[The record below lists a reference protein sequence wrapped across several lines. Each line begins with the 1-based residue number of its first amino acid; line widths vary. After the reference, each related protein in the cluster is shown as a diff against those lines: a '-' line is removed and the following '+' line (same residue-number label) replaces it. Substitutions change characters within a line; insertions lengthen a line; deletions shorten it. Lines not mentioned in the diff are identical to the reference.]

1 MTTVQNPSENLSAKK
16 APEKKQLP
24 PRLAEFRQA
33 LEDEIETIEKNGLSS
48 TLLRKGTQVKND
60 GSSRWYEFTVDYM
73 PVMPADTPCKLIVG
87 KDTYEVTVIS
97 TTEHTIVVACS
108 LPLPPSMEQARLENG
123 ATVLM
128 ERLIKR
134 IEDNSEREN
143 SAAARLLDCP
153 DPADKAPFEEIYS
166 IKTDDFVLGDHNNE
180 AQTAAV
186 KSALNNNVTY
196 IWGPPGTGKTSV
208 IAQIIHNLYRNE
220 RSVLLISHTN
230 TAVDGAIAKIDK
242 EYGECYQEITPYPL
256 LRLGKAFQELPER
269 LSLEAHV
276 EELGK
281 ELYTRKEEIEKQEQ
295 QGRKKLAEIDAS
307 FLKKEWLAKTRL
319 PKAGELLHQL
329 TTLEADALHAKKHFS
344 EAEKLYQQEVENHP
358 EYKHYQALLLRVESE
373 RQRYEVSAEKL
384 RHASETLE
392 SLPERLIHARTE
404 LANHEQ
410 KEALQKRESKSLSGS
425 VLEKHIQTHKNELAQ
440 LDQQEKNNRS
450 ECQSLQQKVLEYEQK
465 SSLSKLFASKAKIEQ
480 ASDRIVL
487 LDRQHADIVVRQSN
501 KKKTLEDYQK
511 QLSDLL
517 EIKRQLQMLR
527 TTNTK
532 DYWFKETI
540 NLSKAEGRVQA
551 ELMQL
556 DADFQAS
563 KKRYQQ
569 TCEELDLLKIVHD
582 LIESKHQLLKTRRE
596 ELMAIQ
602 KQLDGCRD
610 QYCSIV
616 AEEIDITNVWHS
628 PAFIRDKHSAQESYQ
643 HLCVIRERSKKEVT
657 AIDFEALKKEKG
669 ELEEQ
674 LRKWLEEL
682 KEIQQQLAG
691 LERESILQARVIG
704 TTLAKSYL
712 SDTLHERT
720 FDTVILD
727 EASMASIPAL
737 WCACL
742 LAEKNIVIVGDFLQL
757 SPIVI
762 ASTEMAQKWL
772 GRDIFDLSGMQQRI
786 KGKKEQADRPEN
798 FVVLDHQYRME
809 SAIAEIA
816 NMYYGEYCRLRSDDH
831 LPFRVEE
838 RNAFYDWY
846 GGKQTRSPIHLLNT
860 VNFHAWVT
868 GIKQGKKKNSRLN
881 FFSAAVDVTLAFSL
895 IEKKINECLSKNK
908 PAKQPVVLIVAPYKP
923 HVKLIEKYISAQY
936 SDIIKKYEKDNKVN
950 ISFDN
955 LGLVKVG
962 TIHQFQG
969 SEAEIV
975 IFDLVVDEPHWRA
988 NLFMNEPDIN
998 ADLEK
1003 MFNVAVTRAKFQ
1015 LYFVGNFDYCRK
1027 RAKNNALGNLLEQL
1041 EKQQLPLLDAKEMF
1055 PRLTF
1060 TQRHAAEIDVDENLH
1075 KKIFIC
1081 SESEF
1086 TDHFKA
1092 DLAKAKEQVIIFSP
1106 FMTKNRISMLLHYLD
1121 EKVNQGCKIIVIT
1134 KTLEE
1139 HSKTERSSYED
1150 CIAVLR
1156 AHGIHVIFKYKM
1168 HEKNIFFDRDVVWC
1182 GSLNILSFSGTT
1194 GEVMTRFH
1202 DETIFEGYLTALDIE
1217 HLVEPSINSK
1227 RQRCPLCGG
1236 MIIAAESDEGGFY
1249 WKCKQCDFVL
1259 QPSQPY
1265 PEDGILR
1272 CAKCGAPYA
1281 FTMKTQPRWTCTVD
1295 SKHYQAIRK
1304 GDLKLPEML
1313 KLIPKNRYK
1322 EVNAYFVEKTG
1333 KGVDALVVSEPK
1345 PGMARPVLQLTD
1357 DQTIIKE
1364 YPSLADAVRE
1374 TGISSKS
1381 IRDAAKGVQ
1390 KHAGGYCWRYAD
1402 E

>member
-1 MTTVQNPSENLSAKK
+1 MTTVQKPSETISAKK

-33 LEDEIETIEKNGLSS
+33 LEDEIETIKKNGLSS

-97 TTEHTIVVACS
+97 TTEHTIIVSCS
-108 LPLPPSMEQARLENG
+108 SPLPPSMEQARLENG

-166 IKTDDFVLGDHNNE
+166 IKTDDFILGDHNNE

-230 TAVDGAIAKIDK
+230 TAVDGAIAKVDK
-242 EYGECYQEITPYPL
+242 EYGECYHEITPYPL

-281 ELYTRKEEIEKQEQ
+281 ELYAHKDEIEKQEQ
-295 QGRKKLAEIDAS
+295 QSKKKLAEIDAS

-319 PKAGELLHQL
+319 TDASELLHQM
-329 TTLEADALHAKKHFS
+329 TTLEADALCARKCFS
-344 EAEKLYQQEVENHP
+344 EAEELYEQELAAHP
-358 EYKHYQALLLRVESE
+358 EYERYQALCHRAETE
-373 RQRYEVSAEKL
+373 RQRYEVCEEKL
-384 RHASETLE
+384 RYASETLE
-392 SLPERLIHARTE
+392 SLPERLKHAQTE

-410 KEALQKRESKSLSGS
+410 KEDLQKRKAKSLSEA
-425 VLEKHIQTHKNELAQ
+425 VLEKYIQTHKNELAQ

-450 ECQSLQQKVLEYEQK
+450 ERQSLQQKVLEYEQK

-487 LDRQHADIVVRQSN
+487 LDRQHADIVVQQAN
-501 KKKTLEDYQK
+501 KKKTLENYQK

-551 ELMQL
+551 ELVQL
-556 DADFQAS
+556 DADFQVS

-602 KQLDGCRD
+602 EQLDGCRD

-616 AEEIDITNVWHS
+616 AEEIDITNVWYS

-643 HLCVIRERSKKEVT
+643 HLCVIRERSKKEVA

-674 LRKWLEEL
+674 LRKCLEEL

-762 ASTEMAQKWL
+762 AITPMAQKWL

-786 KGKKEQADRPEN
+786 KDKIEPAN
-798 FVVLDHQYRME
+798 CVILTNQYRME
-809 SAIAEIA
+809 KAIAEIA
-816 NMYYGEYCRLRSDDH
+816 NEYYGEYRRLESHDNSDV
-831 LPFRVEE
+831 RMKE
-838 RNAFYDWY
+838 REVFFNWY
-846 GGKQTRSPIHLLNT
+846 SGKQTRNPIHLLNT
-860 VNFHAWVT
+860 ANFHAWVT
-868 GIKQGKKKNSRLN
+868 GVKQAKGHSRLN
-881 FFSAAVDVTLAFSL
+881 FFSAAIDVTLAFSL
-895 IEKKINECLSKNK
+895 MENKINECVANLQPATK
-908 PAKQPVVLIVAPYKP
+908 PAVLIVAPYKP
-923 HVKLIEKYISAQY
+923 HVKLIEQYIAAQY
-936 SDIIKKYEKDNKVN
+936 SDIIKKLDVQARKELGCTD
-950 ISFDN
+950 

-975 IFDLVVDEPHWRA
+975 IFDLVIDEPHWRA
-988 NLFMNEPDIN
+988 NLFMNEKNVNDE
-998 ADLEK
+998 LRK
-1003 MFNVAVTRAKFQ
+1003 MFNVAVTRAKFK
-1015 LYFVGNFDYCRK
+1015 LYIVGNFDYCRK
-1027 RAKNNALGNLLEQL
+1027 RAKDNALGELLEYLLQ
-1041 EKQQLPLLDAKEMF
+1041 KQRLPLLDAKEMF

-1060 TQRHAAEIDVDENLH
+1060 AQKKVAVGEVSLGNKVLTCTEAEFSDYFIQDLQLTQRQA
-1075 KKIFIC
+1075 
-1081 SESEF
+1081 
-1086 TDHFKA
+1086 
-1092 DLAKAKEQVIIFSP
+1092 IIFSP
-1106 FMTKNRISMLLHYLD
+1106 FMTENRLSQILPVMTDCVNRGCVIS
-1121 EKVNQGCKIIVIT
+1121 VVT
-1134 KTLEE
+1134 KALADRGKRELEQYKKCE
-1139 HSKTERSSYED
+1139 E
-1150 CIAVLR
+1150 ILR
-1156 AHGIHVIFKYKM
+1156 NHGVHVIHKQNM
-1168 HEKNIFFDRDVVWC
+1168 HEKNIFIDHDVVWN
-1182 GSLNILSFSGTT
+1182 GSLNALSFSGTT
-1194 GEVMTRFH
+1194 GEVMQRFC
-1202 DETIFEGYLTALDIE
+1202 DKDIFEQFEKVLDLEHMIE
-1217 HLVEPSINSK
+1217 PCTDHK
-1227 RQRCPLCGG
+1227 QQKCPLCGG
-1236 MIIAAESDEGGFY
+1236 TMVAAESSDGGFY
-1249 WKCKQCDFVL
+1249 WTCDQCDYSRN
-1259 QPSQPY
+1259 PSQPY

-1281 FTMKTQPRWTCTVD
+1281 FTMKTQPRWTCTAD
-1295 SKHYQAIRK
+1295 PKHYQAIRK

-1313 KLIPKNRYK
+1313 KLIPKNRCK

-1333 KGVDALVVSEPK
+1333 KGVDALAVSEPK
-1345 PGMARPVLQLTD
+1345 PGMARPILQLTD

-1402 E
+1402 V